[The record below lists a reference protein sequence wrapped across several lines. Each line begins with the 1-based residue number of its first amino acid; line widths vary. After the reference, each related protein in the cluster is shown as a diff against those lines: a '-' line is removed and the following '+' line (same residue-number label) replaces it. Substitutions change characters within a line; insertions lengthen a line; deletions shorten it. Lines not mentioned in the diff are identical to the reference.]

1 MINKV
6 IIMKGTILVIFL
18 GIVTSC
24 IGQTNYKQYSNPEKL
39 IYVENVLF
47 QFSKIEERDT
57 AVTSSLWDEFNENI
71 EDRIPIPEK
80 IFVKTFFHINSEW
93 AGEQIPLGKVYYKT
107 TIQFIFG
114 NIVIGANI
122 CNPIVSKEIQ
132 LSSGAFSGKDFEKM
146 FLNNSNFSGLIFETP
161 VFLLRDYLTKNKVSI
176 FNYNGNPKLLGRI
189 VIRTYLGRNNNKL
202 DAKYEN
208 IINVMRN
215 PYFE

>member
-1 MINKV
+1 MKV
-6 IIMKGTILVIFL
+6 TVLAIFL
-18 GIVTSC
+18 GIVTGC
-24 IGQTNYKQYSNPEKL
+24 IGQTDYNQYSNPEKL

-47 QFSKIEERDT
+47 QLRNIGERDT
-57 AVTSSLWDEFNENI
+57 AFTSSLWDEFNENI

-93 AGEQIPLGKVYYKT
+93 AGERIPLGKVYYKT
-107 TIQFIFG
+107 TIQFVYG

-132 LSSGAFSGKDFEKM
+132 LSNGVFSGEDFKKM

-161 VFLLRDYLTKNKVSI
+161 VFLLRDYLTKNKVSL
-176 FNYNGNPKLLGRI
+176 FNYDGNPKLLGRI
-189 VIRTYLGRNNNKL
+189 VICTYFGSNINKL